1 MSKTATKGDRK
12 SDVTEVAHNS
22 IWRER
27 VKSELQT
34 FELNEQFTAHPLK
47 SKICCHLTSSECCY

>member
-1 MSKTATKGDRK
+1 MSKGAAKGDRK

-27 VKSELQT
+27 VQRELSAFT
-34 FELNEQFTAHPLK
+34 LNEQFTAHPLK
-47 SKICCHLTSSECCY
+47 SMQIY

>member
-47 SKICCHLTSSECCY
+47 SKRLLLS